1 MTLAA
6 GSATLQLH
14 GQPER
19 KRLGKE
25 PLVSLLPAVP
35 WVGGLGAVP
44 KQVGNRKEILVEGGP
59 EDPGDSEGTHRL
71 GWQGSLHTPFPQPAH
86 PALFQ
91 APPPR
96 RIPEAGRGQ
105 G

>member
-1 MTLAA
+1 M
-6 GSATLQLH
+6 
-14 GQPER
+14 
-19 KRLGKE
+19 
-25 PLVSLLPAVP
+25 SLLPAVP

-91 APPPR
+91 APPPPR